1 MTRPRVLLHV
11 EGAAVTALVLL
22 LYWRLNGNWLLF
34 VVLLVQL
41 ALIWVAHIAA
51 DRAMGFGLK
60 YPTQFKDTH
69 LLTSNGNQRLGSV
82 SDRAR
87 WSRLGRVSSA
97 TRSAFM
103 PAAAIAPCAAAP
115 TPCETANVVPPHLFR
130 CDSSHTAPRSGHRLY
145 SDRRYGGNGGPGG
158 GMAIF
163 SR

>member
-60 YPTQFKDTH
+60 YPTEFKDTH
-69 LLTSNGNQRLGSV
+69 LQ
-82 SDRAR
+82 
-87 WSRLGRVSSA
+87 
-97 TRSAFM
+97 
-103 PAAAIAPCAAAP
+103 
-115 TPCETANVVPPHLFR
+115 HL
-130 CDSSHTAPRSGHRLY
+130 
-145 SDRRYGGNGGPGG
+145 
-158 GMAIF
+158 
-163 SR
+163 